1 MKRFT
6 QLISALALAGTVLP
20 PCLLFA
26 GRISLE
32 SMQAWMLVA
41 ALAWLI
47 ATPFW
52 MEHTTQ

>member
-1 MKRFT
+1 MKRIA
-6 QLISALALAGTVLP
+6 QIISAMALAGTLLP

-26 GRISLE
+26 GHISQVT
-32 SMQAWMLVA
+32 MQTALLVA

-52 MEHTTQ
+52 MDHTTH